1 MFPSSKFPVSKFAT
15 NGDLLLFPIIY
26 YSIPHR
32 ERSAEFQ
39 KNDKMEKESIAK
51 SHWDKFTNTLAQL
64 QLSLDKYGGQTSA
77 DEVTA
82 LKESLIDLQNT
93 LTGIRL
99 FFQ

>member
-1 MFPSSKFPVSKFAT
+1 
-15 NGDLLLFPIIY
+15 
-26 YSIPHR
+26 
-32 ERSAEFQ
+32 
-39 KNDKMEKESIAK
+39 MEKQSIAK